1 VLDGKSLQRFNQ
13 ADVEQEADEWA
24 HVWGELS
31 DYTAVIDPADLPM
44 PAPIAAIAIR
54 RAAMTLPAGTG
65 EGGDNTSPSAF
76 NRFSDEALQ
85 ALALLLMAME
95 AYGDWA
101 MVSRLVLIVL
111 LPKADG
117 GRRPIGQLP
126 TVIRLWSR
134 IMVQVA
140 RDWEARPRESLREG
154 SSSPCCGCC

>member
-1 VLDGKSLQRFNQ
+1 
-13 ADVEQEADEWA
+13 
-24 HVWGELS
+24 
-31 DYTAVIDPADLPM
+31 M
-44 PAPIAAIAIR
+44 P
-54 RAAMTLPAGTG
+54 LPAGAG

-126 TVIRLWSR
+126 TVIRL
-134 IMVQVA
+134 
-140 RDWEARPRESLREG
+140 
-154 SSSPCCGCC
+154 